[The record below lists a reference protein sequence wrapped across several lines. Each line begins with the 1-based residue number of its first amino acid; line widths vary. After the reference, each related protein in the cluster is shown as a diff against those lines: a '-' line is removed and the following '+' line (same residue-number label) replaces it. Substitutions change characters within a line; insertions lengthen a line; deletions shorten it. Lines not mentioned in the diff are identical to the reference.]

1 MIAVTRCFISPED
14 LFPLIHSFEST
25 SSMHVIQHS
34 ILSKAFY
41 VLCICLSFTVQ
52 ANDDSIGHLLDDV
65 IEGPHRTEENR
76 GRDRYRRPRETLMF
90 FGLREN
96 MTVIEIS
103 PANGWYT
110 EIIAPIVRK
119 QGKFIGSPP
128 MLTAD
133 TPESFKRRDTAYKTM
148 VASDP
153 LLYGGATILNFDLQN
168 PVFGTAGSADMVLT
182 FRNVHNWAKAGTTDS
197 MFQAF
202 HTALKKGGVLGVV
215 EHRARPGT
223 SFQRQIDSGYMTE
236 EYVIEAATQAGF
248 KLAASSDINYNPKD
262 TTDHPGGVWN
272 LPPNLRGV
280 AEKDKAKYLAI
291 GESDRMTLK
300 FVKQ

>member
-1 MIAVTRCFISPED
+1 MLHVLAALTMTISTCTYAANEYIAD
-14 LFPLIHSFEST
+14 
-25 SSMHVIQHS
+25 
-34 ILSKAFY
+34 
-41 VLCICLSFTVQ
+41 
-52 ANDDSIGHLLDDV
+52 LLDEV
-65 IEGPHRTEENR
+65 IEAPHRSEENR
-76 GRDRYRRPRETLMF
+76 ARDRYRHPKETLLF

-96 MTVIEIS
+96 MTVVEIS

-110 EIIAPIVRK
+110 EILAPILKR
-119 QGKFIGSPP
+119 QGKFLASPP
-128 MLTAD
+128 ALVAD
-133 TPESFKRRDTAYKTM
+133 TPEPMKRRDAAYKAM
-148 VASDP
+148 VASDAN
-153 LLYGGATILNFDLQN
+153 LYGGMTITNFDLQK

-182 FRNVHNWAKAGTTDS
+182 FRNVHNWAKAGTADA
-197 MFQAF
+197 MFLAF

-236 EYVIEAATQAGF
+236 AYVIETATRAGF
-248 KLAASSDINYNPKD
+248 KWVASSDINYNPKD

-280 AEKDKAKYLAI
+280 AEKDKAKYVAI

-300 FVKQ
+300 FVKP

>member
-1 MIAVTRCFISPED
+1 MSISMPTRRQMLRLVGALTLSLSASAYASSEYIAD
-14 LFPLIHSFEST
+14 
-25 SSMHVIQHS
+25 
-34 ILSKAFY
+34 
-41 VLCICLSFTVQ
+41 
-52 ANDDSIGHLLDDV
+52 LLDEV
-65 IEGPHRTEENR
+65 IDAPHRSEENR
-76 GRDRYRRPRETLMF
+76 ARDRYRHPKETLLF

-96 MTVIEIS
+96 MTVVEIS
-103 PANGWYT
+103 PATGWYT
-110 EIIAPIVRK
+110 EILAPVLKR
-119 QGKFIGSPP
+119 QGKFLASPP
-128 MLTAD
+128 VLAAD
-133 TPESFKRRDTAYKTM
+133 TPEPMKRRDAAYKAM
-148 VASDP
+148 VAADP
-153 LLYGGATILNFDLQN
+153 KLYGGAAIANFDLQK

-182 FRNVHNWAKAGTTDS
+182 FRNVHNWAKAGTADA

-236 EYVIEAATQAGF
+236 AYVIETATRAGF
-248 KLAASSDINYNPKD
+248 KLVASSDINYNPKD

-300 FVKQ
+300 FVKP

>member
-1 MIAVTRCFISPED
+1 MPISMPTPRQLLHILGALAIAISA
-14 LFPLIHSFEST
+14 SASA
-25 SSMHVIQHS
+25 S
-34 ILSKAFY
+34 
-41 VLCICLSFTVQ
+41 
-52 ANDDSIGHLLDDV
+52 NDYIVELLDEV
-65 IEGPHRTEENR
+65 IEATHRSEENR
-76 GRDRYRRPRETLMF
+76 ARDRYRHPKETLLF

-96 MTVIEIS
+96 MTVVEIS
-103 PANGWYT
+103 PATGWYT
-110 EIIAPIVRK
+110 EILAPILKR
-119 QGKFIGSPP
+119 QGKFLASPP
-128 MLTAD
+128 ALTAD
-133 TPESFKRRDTAYKTM
+133 TPEPLKRRDAAYKAM
-148 VASDP
+148 VAANP
-153 LLYGGATILNFDLQN
+153 KLYGGTTIANFDLQK

-182 FRNVHNWAKAGTTDS
+182 FRNVHNWAKAGTADA
-197 MFQAF
+197 MFAAF

-236 EYVIEAATQAGF
+236 TYVIETATRAGF
-248 KLAASSDINYNPKD
+248 KWVASSDINYNPKD

-300 FVKQ
+300 FIKP